1 MASEPQDEVT
11 QILQRVGAGDDSAI
25 AELLPRVYGELRA
38 LAGSYFQAAGAHT
51 LQPTALVHEAYLKLV
66 GATHVTWESRAHFFA
81 LAAKAMRQ
89 VLADHVRRKQAVKR
103 GGAMQRVG
111 QITFPGL
118 DTPTPETT
126 LDLTEL
132 DRALSRLG
140 ELDPQQYSVV
150 EMRFLGGLQVDEV
163 AHLLGVSSR
172 TVEREWRAARAWLR
186 RELAGAG

>member
-1 MASEPQDEVT
+1 MDSQPQQDVT

-38 LAGSYFQAAGAHT
+38 LAGSYFQAAGPQT
-51 LQPTALVHEAYLKLV
+51 LEPTALVHEAYIKLV
-66 GATHVTWESRAHFFA
+66 GATQVTWESRAHFFA

-103 GGAMQRVG
+103 GGAMQRVD
-111 QITFPGL
+111 QVTFPGL

-126 LDLTEL
+126 IDLTAL
-132 DRALSRLG
+132 DTALSRLG

-150 EMRFLGGLQVDEV
+150 EMRFLGGLQVNEV
-163 AHLLGVSSR
+163 AHLLGVSTR

-186 RELAGAG
+186 RELDNSG